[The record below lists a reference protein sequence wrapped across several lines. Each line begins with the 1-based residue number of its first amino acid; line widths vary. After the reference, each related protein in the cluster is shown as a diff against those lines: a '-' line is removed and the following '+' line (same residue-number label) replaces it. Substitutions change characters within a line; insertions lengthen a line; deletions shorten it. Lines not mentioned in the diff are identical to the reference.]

1 MPQKLTGAQIRA
13 GRALVDWTG
22 AQLSKAA
29 GVSLQTI
36 RRMEGEVGTERSSVA
51 NILAVQ
57 RALEEAGVVFLDA
70 SEVGATGPGVRLR
83 P

>member
-1 MPQKLTGAQIRA
+1 
-13 GRALVDWTG
+13 
-22 AQLSKAA
+22 
-29 GVSLQTI
+29 
-36 RRMEGEVGTERSSVA
+36 MEGEVGTERSSVA